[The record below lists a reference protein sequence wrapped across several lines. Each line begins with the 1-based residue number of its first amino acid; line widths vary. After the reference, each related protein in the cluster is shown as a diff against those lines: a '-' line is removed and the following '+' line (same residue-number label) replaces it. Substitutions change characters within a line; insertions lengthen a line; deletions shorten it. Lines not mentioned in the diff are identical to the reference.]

1 MWVASLMRAELS
13 LACGP
18 NLWCIINTFERQY
31 SRHCLLLTCA
41 KADRN
46 KRVSGLSAHFEP
58 QSNYYEFLILSM
70 ELVIQVFTVSV
81 LNAHEISLCSFLLRC
96 VIE

>member
-1 MWVASLMRAELS
+1 MDQIYGASL
-13 LACGP
+13 
-18 NLWCIINTFERQY
+18 I
-31 SRHCLLLTCA
+31 LLKDNIPGIVYFLLVQ
-41 KADRN
+41 KQIGF